1 MADSKGIYFGGG
13 NRGLATILDSGE
25 TERTRARLSMD
36 EQRKVAQQVADKERR
51 DKQAEQLKNFDA
63 WRVYQPA
70 LQKKYDDI
78 ANRLKKGE
86 LDPFTLRQELNSYAG
101 QAQASMQLQDEWKQA
116 SADYE
121 KNKKVLGNAA
131 DWYIQR
137 YHGDPSV
144 DNLTKISSSP
154 LNRYGFVDEKG
165 GSQYINPTESFNDVI
180 TKSLGNW
187 VESEVQNAVGKGQVV
202 ARGLMQFK
210 SQHDTSKLKSF
221 SEVDPKTGK
230 IQVKDVD
237 ALIESGVLDLFES
250 DPYTNRVLEDET
262 DRIIGKSEVSPE
274 DRERLKTQ
282 ILRNYLQ
289 PYGSSGK
296 VTTETKATQ
305 QSFSVRDPASGG
317 GSGSGSGG
325 SDGKTLANRFIGL
338 YDETGYVPGE
348 KQKYT
353 VDQLKERGYSDSD
366 ARKMVKEGTTYVNSD
381 AFLGQKSDGGSRLGY
396 VQDTRVNNKVAPKKG
411 GKILPYIEVYEP
423 KEGGGFNKTHKPLTI
438 DLMRNYVPQGSFK
451 DFEKELRSKGRID
464 ENGIFIMGDNRNA
477 ESKMSKHE

>member
-1 MADSKGIYFGGG
+1 MADNKGIYFGGG

-25 TERTRARLSMD
+25 TERTRQRLSMD
-36 EQRKVAQQVADKERR
+36 EQRKIAQQVADKERR

-86 LDPFTLRQELNSYAG
+86 LDPFTLRQELNDYAG
-101 QAQASMQLQDEWKQA
+101 KAQASMQLQDEWKQA

-131 DWYIQR
+131 DWYIQS

-305 QSFSVRDPASGG
+305 QSFKVFQPTGG
-317 GSGSGSGG
+317 GSAA
-325 SDGKTLANRFIGL
+325 DDKDKAQRI
-338 YDETGYVPGE
+338 YDVFSSRSVGEGQDVGET
-348 KQKYT
+348 KKYT
-353 VDQLKERGYSDSD
+353 KKMLMDRGYSEQIADLLVKKGATYMESKALKGWKNEAGEVLGNIYWSEYNDKDFPQRIAKIDVYKPDSD
-366 ARKMVKEGTTYVNSD
+366 KPEKRTLSLNELQSFIPISVYKEVEQIARDQGRLNASGNFIYRPNSNYN
-381 AFLGQKSDGGSRLGY
+381 QK
-396 VQDTRVNNKVAPKKG
+396 TKK
-411 GKILPYIEVYEP
+411 
-423 KEGGGFNKTHKPLTI
+423 
-438 DLMRNYVPQGSFK
+438 
-451 DFEKELRSKGRID
+451 
-464 ENGIFIMGDNRNA
+464 
-477 ESKMSKHE
+477 

>member
-1 MADSKGIYFGGG
+1 MTDSKGIYFGGG

-25 TERTRARLSMD
+25 TERTRQRLSV
-36 EQRKVAQQVADKERR
+36 EQQQKIAAEVKAKEDRN
-51 DKQAEQLKNFDA
+51 KLAEQLKDFSA

-86 LDPFTLRQELNSYAG
+86 LDPFTLRQELNDYAG
-101 QAQASMQLQDEWKQA
+101 KAQASMQLQEEWKQA

-131 DWYIQR
+131 DWYIQK

-221 SEVDPKTGK
+221 SEVVQEKDPKTGLMVDK
-230 IQVKDVD
+230 IQVKDAD
-237 ALIESGVLDLFES
+237 ALIESGVLDLFEA

-262 DRIIGKSEVSPE
+262 DKMIGTSQVSPE
-274 DRERLKTQ
+274 ERERMKTQ

-296 VTTETKATQ
+296 VTSENKTTQ
-305 QSFSVRDPASGG
+305 QSFKTVDP
-317 GSGSGSGG
+317 SGSSGGSGG
-325 SDGKTLANRFIGL
+325 SDDDVYQAQRIYNVFSSRSVGKGADEGETKVYTKKMVDKYKLPDSFVGKEYIESTALDGYPDRSGRVLGRIVYRAGDKRFNNVARV
-338 YDETGYVPGE
+338 EVFQNAEE
-348 KQKYT
+348 KALGKDGKWQ
-353 VDQLKERGYSDSD
+353 QLSFNDLQRVLPISVYKQVEKI
-366 ARKMVKEGTTYVNSD
+366 ARKEGRLT
-381 AFLGQKSDGGSRLGY
+381 KDGNYIYR
-396 VQDTRVNNKVAPKKG
+396 TNEEKKA
-411 GKILPYIEVYEP
+411 V
-423 KEGGGFNKTHKPLTI
+423 
-438 DLMRNYVPQGSFK
+438 V
-451 DFEKELRSKGRID
+451 D
-464 ENGIFIMGDNRNA
+464 E
-477 ESKMSKHE
+477 

>member
-25 TERTRARLSMD
+25 TERTRQRLSMD

-86 LDPFTLRQELNSYAG
+86 LDPFTLRQELNDYAG
-101 QAQASMQLQDEWKQA
+101 KAQASMQLQDEWKQA

-131 DWYIQR
+131 DWYIQS

-230 IQVKDVD
+230 IQVKDAD
-237 ALIESGVLDLFES
+237 ALIESGVLDLFEA

-282 ILRNYLQ
+282 VLRNYLQ

-296 VTTETKATQ
+296 VTTEGKTDFR
-305 QSFSVRDPASGG
+305 SYSVPSPTGGG
-317 GSGSGSGG
+317 GSGS
-325 SDGKTLANRFIGL
+325 SDDTEARRIYDVFKTRSIGKGADVGEEKTYTKSQVKNYNLPDSFVGKKYVESKALEGYKDEAGRSLGRIVYRPNDNRFG
-338 YDETGYVPGE
+338 GV
-348 KQKYT
+348 
-353 VDQLKERGYSDSD
+353 
-366 ARKMVKEGTTYVNSD
+366 ARIEIFPK
-381 AFLGQKSDGGSRLGY
+381 DGGDSKWQSLTLNQLESFLPPKVYDQVERLAR
-396 VQDTRVNNKVAPKKG
+396 D
-411 GKILPYIEVYEP
+411 E
-423 KEGGGFNKTHKPLTI
+423 
-438 DLMRNYVPQGSFK
+438 
-451 DFEKELRSKGRID
+451 GRID
-464 ENGIFIMGDNRNA
+464 ESGNFIYDTDINNY
-477 ESKMSKHE
+477 

>member
-1 MADSKGIYFGGG
+1 MADNKGIYFGGG

-78 ANRLKKGE
+78 ANRLKNGE
-86 LDPFTLRQELNSYAG
+86 LDPFTLRQELNDYAG
-101 QAQASMQLQDEWKQA
+101 KAQASMQLQEEWKQA

-131 DWYIQR
+131 DWYIQS

-230 IQVKDVD
+230 IQVKDAD
-237 ALIESGVLDLFES
+237 ALIESGVLDLFEA

-262 DRIIGKSEVSPE
+262 DKMIGTSEVTPE
-274 DRERLKTQ
+274 ERERLKTQ
-282 ILRNYLQ
+282 ILQNYLQ

-296 VTTETKATQ
+296 VTTEGKTDFR
-305 QSFSVRDPASGG
+305 SYSVPSPTGGG
-317 GSGSGSGG
+317 GSGSSDDTEARRIYDVFKTRSIGKGADVGEEKTYTKSQVKNYNLPDSFVGKKYVESKALEGYKDEAGRALGRIIYRPNDKRFGG
-325 SDGKTLANRFIGL
+325 VARVEIVNKDGDKEWQSLTLNQLESFLPRKV
-338 YDETGYVPGE
+338 YDQV
-348 KQKYT
+348 
-353 VDQLKERGYSDSD
+353 ERL
-366 ARKMVKEGTTYVNSD
+366 ARDE
-381 AFLGQKSDGGSRLGY
+381 
-396 VQDTRVNNKVAPKKG
+396 
-411 GKILPYIEVYEP
+411 
-423 KEGGGFNKTHKPLTI
+423 
-438 DLMRNYVPQGSFK
+438 
-451 DFEKELRSKGRID
+451 GRID
-464 ENGIFIMGDNRNA
+464 ESGNFIYDTDINNY
-477 ESKMSKHE
+477 

>member
-1 MADSKGIYFGGG
+1 MADNKGIYFGGG

-131 DWYIQR
+131 DWYIQK

-230 IQVKDVD
+230 IQVKNAD
-237 ALIESGVLDLFES
+237 ALIESGVLDLFEA
-250 DPYTNRVLEDET
+250 DPFTNRVLEDET
-262 DRIIGKSEVSPE
+262 DKMIGTSEVSPE
-274 DRERLKTQ
+274 ERKRMKTQ

-296 VTTETKATQ
+296 VTTEGKTDFR
-305 QSFSVRDPASGG
+305 SYSVPSPTGGG
-317 GSGSGSGG
+317 GSGSSDDTEARRIYDVFKTRSIGKGADVGEEKTYTKSQVKNYNLPDSFVGKKYVESKALEGYKDEAGRALGRIVYRPNDKRFGG
-325 SDGKTLANRFIGL
+325 VARVEIVNKDGDKEWQSLTLNQLESFLPRKV
-338 YDETGYVPGE
+338 YDQV
-348 KQKYT
+348 
-353 VDQLKERGYSDSD
+353 ERL
-366 ARKMVKEGTTYVNSD
+366 ARDE
-381 AFLGQKSDGGSRLGY
+381 
-396 VQDTRVNNKVAPKKG
+396 
-411 GKILPYIEVYEP
+411 
-423 KEGGGFNKTHKPLTI
+423 
-438 DLMRNYVPQGSFK
+438 
-451 DFEKELRSKGRID
+451 GRID
-464 ENGIFIMGDNRNA
+464 ESGNFIYDTDINNY
-477 ESKMSKHE
+477 

>member
-1 MADSKGIYFGGG
+1 MASDPKGLVFGNGSL
-13 NRGLATILDSGE
+13 GLATILNSDQ
-25 TERTRARLSMD
+25 TERTRQRLSV
-36 EQRKVAQQVADKERR
+36 EQQQKIAAEVKAKEDRN
-51 DKQAEQLKNFDA
+51 KLAEQLKDFSA

-86 LDPFTLRQELNSYAG
+86 LDPFTLRQELNDYAG
-101 QAQASMQLQDEWKQA
+101 KAQTSMQLQDEWKQA
-116 SADYE
+116 SADFE

-202 ARGLMQFK
+202 AHGLMQFK

-230 IQVKDVD
+230 IQVKDAD
-237 ALIESGVLDLFES
+237 ALIESGVLDLFEA

-262 DRIIGKSEVSPE
+262 DKMIGKLEVSPE
-274 DRERLKTQ
+274 ERERMKTQ

-296 VTTETKATQ
+296 VTSENKTTQ
-305 QSFSVRDPASGG
+305 QSFKTVDPSGSSG
-317 GSGSGSGG
+317 GSGASDDDMYQAQRIYNVFSSRSIGEGADEGETKVYTQKMVDKYKLPASFVGKQYIESTALDGYPDRSGRVLGRIVYRAG
-325 SDGKTLANRFIGL
+325 DKRFNNVARVEVFQNAEEKALGKDGKWQQLSFNDLQRVLPISVYKQVEKIAREEGRLTKDGNYIYRTNEEKKAVV
-338 YDETGYVPGE
+338 DE
-348 KQKYT
+348 
-353 VDQLKERGYSDSD
+353 
-366 ARKMVKEGTTYVNSD
+366 
-381 AFLGQKSDGGSRLGY
+381 
-396 VQDTRVNNKVAPKKG
+396 
-411 GKILPYIEVYEP
+411 
-423 KEGGGFNKTHKPLTI
+423 
-438 DLMRNYVPQGSFK
+438 
-451 DFEKELRSKGRID
+451 
-464 ENGIFIMGDNRNA
+464 
-477 ESKMSKHE
+477 

>member
-1 MADSKGIYFGGG
+1 MADNKGIYFGGG
-13 NRGLATILDSGE
+13 NRGLATILDSGD
-25 TERTRARLSMD
+25 TERTMQRLSMD
-36 EQRKVAQQVADKERR
+36 EQRKVAQQVADKDRR

-86 LDPFTLRQELNSYAG
+86 LDPFTLRQELNDYAG
-101 QAQASMQLQDEWKQA
+101 KAQASMQLQEEWKQA

-131 DWYIQR
+131 DWYIQS

-144 DNLTKISSSP
+144 SNLEKISSSP

-230 IQVKDVD
+230 IQVKDAD
-237 ALIESGVLDLFES
+237 ALIESGVLDLFEA

-262 DRIIGKSEVSPE
+262 DRIIGKSEVAPE
-274 DRERLKTQ
+274 ERERMKTQ
-282 ILRNYLQ
+282 VLRNYLQ

-296 VTTETKATQ
+296 VTTENKTTQ
-305 QSFSVRDPASGG
+305 QSFKVFQPTGG
-317 GSGSGSGG
+317 GSGSDDKDKAQRIYNVFS
-325 SDGKTLANRFIGL
+325 SRSIGKGQ
-338 YDETGYVPGE
+338 DVGET
-348 KQKYT
+348 KKYT
-353 VDQLKERGYSDSD
+353 KKMLMDRGYSEEKADKLVKKGATYMESKALKGWKNEAGEVLGNIYWSEYNDKDFPQRIAKIDVYKPDSD
-366 ARKMVKEGTTYVNSD
+366 KPEKRTLSLNELQSFIPISVYKEVEEIARKDGRLNSNGN
-381 AFLGQKSDGGSRLGY
+381 FIYR
-396 VQDTRVNNKVAPKKG
+396 PKKNYD
-411 GKILPYIEVYEP
+411 K
-423 KEGGGFNKTHKPLTI
+423 KTK
-438 DLMRNYVPQGSFK
+438 K
-451 DFEKELRSKGRID
+451 
-464 ENGIFIMGDNRNA
+464 
-477 ESKMSKHE
+477 

>member
-101 QAQASMQLQDEWKQA
+101 QAQASMQLQEEWKQA
-116 SADYE
+116 SQDYE

-131 DWYIQR
+131 DWYIQK

-230 IQVKDVD
+230 IQVKDAD
-237 ALIESGVLDLFES
+237 ALIESGVLDLFEA

-262 DRIIGKSEVSPE
+262 DRIIGKSEVAPE

-282 ILRNYLQ
+282 VLRNYLQ

-296 VTTETKATQ
+296 VTSETKTTQ
-305 QSFSVRDPASGG
+305 QSFKTVDP
-317 GSGSGSGG
+317 SGSSGGSGG
-325 SDGKTLANRFIGL
+325 SDDDVYQAQRIYNVFSSRSIGEGA
-338 YDETGYVPGE
+338 DKGETKV
-348 KQKYT
+348 YT
-353 VDQLKERGYSDSD
+353 K
-366 ARKMVKEGTTYVNSD
+366 KMVDKYKLPSSFVGKE
-381 AFLGQKSDGGSRLGY
+381 
-396 VQDTRVNNKVAPKKG
+396 
-411 GKILPYIEVYEP
+411 YIESTAFDGYPDKSGRVLGRVIYR
-423 KEGGGFNKTHKPLTI
+423 EGDKRFNNVARVEVFDNAEDKA
-438 DLMRNYVPQGSFK
+438 
-451 DFEKELRSKGRID
+451 KG
-464 ENGIFIMGDNRNA
+464 ENGKWQQLSFNDLQRVLPITVYKQVEKIAREEGRLTKDGNFIYRPSDNV
-477 ESKMSKHE
+477 K

>member
-1 MADSKGIYFGGG
+1 MADNKGIYFGGG

-25 TERTRARLSMD
+25 TERTRQRLSMD

-86 LDPFTLRQELNSYAG
+86 LDPFTLRQELNDYAG
-101 QAQASMQLQDEWKQA
+101 KAQASMQLQDEWKQA

-131 DWYIQR
+131 DWYIQK

-230 IQVKDVD
+230 IQVKDAD
-237 ALIESGVLDLFES
+237 ALIESGVLDLFEA

-262 DRIIGKSEVSPE
+262 DKMIGTSEVSPE
-274 DRERLKTQ
+274 ERERMKTQ
-282 ILRNYLQ
+282 VLRNYLQ

-296 VTTETKATQ
+296 VTTENKTTQ
-305 QSFSVRDPASGG
+305 QSFKVFQPTGG
-317 GSGSGSGG
+317 GSGSDDKDKAQRIYNVFS
-325 SDGKTLANRFIGL
+325 SRSIGKGQ
-338 YDETGYVPGE
+338 DVGET
-348 KQKYT
+348 KKYT
-353 VDQLKERGYSDSD
+353 KKMLMDRGYSEEKADKLVKKGATYMESKALKGWKNEAGEVLGNIYWSEYNSRD
-366 ARKMVKEGTTYVNSD
+366 FPQQIATIDVYKPNSNDPEKRTLSLNELQSFIPMSVYKEVEQIARKDGRLD
-381 AFLGQKSDGGSRLGY
+381 ANGNFIYRPDVVTKY
-396 VQDTRVNNKVAPKKG
+396 TPK
-411 GKILPYIEVYEP
+411 
-423 KEGGGFNKTHKPLTI
+423 
-438 DLMRNYVPQGSFK
+438 
-451 DFEKELRSKGRID
+451 
-464 ENGIFIMGDNRNA
+464 
-477 ESKMSKHE
+477 

>member
-1 MADSKGIYFGGG
+1 MADNKGIYFGGG

-86 LDPFTLRQELNSYAG
+86 LDPFTLRQELNDYAG
-101 QAQASMQLQDEWKQA
+101 KAQASMQLQEEWKQA

-131 DWYIQR
+131 DWYIQS

-230 IQVKDVD
+230 IQVKDAD
-237 ALIESGVLDLFES
+237 ALIESGVLDLFEA

-262 DRIIGKSEVSPE
+262 DKMIGTSEVTPE
-274 DRERLKTQ
+274 ERERLKTQ
-282 ILRNYLQ
+282 ILQNYLQ

-296 VTTETKATQ
+296 VTTEGKTDFR
-305 QSFSVRDPASGG
+305 SYSVPSPTGGG
-317 GSGSGSGG
+317 GSGSSDDTEARRIYDVFKTRSIGKGADVGEEKTYTKSQVKNYNLPDSFVGKKYVESKALEGYKDEAGRALGRIVYRPNDKRFGG
-325 SDGKTLANRFIGL
+325 VARVEIVNKDGDKEWQSLTLNQLESFLPRKV
-338 YDETGYVPGE
+338 YDQV
-348 KQKYT
+348 
-353 VDQLKERGYSDSD
+353 ERL
-366 ARKMVKEGTTYVNSD
+366 ARDE
-381 AFLGQKSDGGSRLGY
+381 
-396 VQDTRVNNKVAPKKG
+396 
-411 GKILPYIEVYEP
+411 
-423 KEGGGFNKTHKPLTI
+423 
-438 DLMRNYVPQGSFK
+438 
-451 DFEKELRSKGRID
+451 GRID
-464 ENGIFIMGDNRNA
+464 ESGNFIYDTDINNY
-477 ESKMSKHE
+477 

>member
-1 MADSKGIYFGGG
+1 MADNKGIYFGGG

-230 IQVKDVD
+230 IQVKDAD
-237 ALIESGVLDLFES
+237 ALIESGVLDLFEA

-262 DRIIGKSEVSPE
+262 DKMIGTSEVSPE
-274 DRERLKTQ
+274 ERERMKTQ
-282 ILRNYLQ
+282 VLRNYLQ

-296 VTTETKATQ
+296 VTTENKTTQ
-305 QSFSVRDPASGG
+305 QSFKVFQPTGG
-317 GSGSGSGG
+317 GSGSDDKDKAQRIYDVFS
-325 SDGKTLANRFIGL
+325 SRSVGKGQ
-338 YDETGYVPGE
+338 DVGET
-348 KQKYT
+348 KKYT
-353 VDQLKERGYSDSD
+353 KKMLMDRGYSEEKADKLVKKGATYMESKALKGWKNEAGEVLGNIYWSEYNSRDFPQQIATIDVYKPDSD
-366 ARKMVKEGTTYVNSD
+366 NPEKRTLSLNELQSFIPMSVYKEVEQIARD
-381 AFLGQKSDGGSRLGY
+381 
-396 VQDTRVNNKVAPKKG
+396 
-411 GKILPYIEVYEP
+411 
-423 KEGGGFNKTHKPLTI
+423 
-438 DLMRNYVPQGSFK
+438 
-451 DFEKELRSKGRID
+451 KGRL
-464 ENGIFIMGDNRNA
+464 NASGNFIYRPNSNYNQ
-477 ESKMSKHE
+477 KLKK

>member
-1 MADSKGIYFGGG
+1 M
-13 NRGLATILDSGE
+13 ATILDSGE

-131 DWYIQR
+131 DWYIQK

-230 IQVKDVD
+230 IQVKNAD
-237 ALIESGVLDLFES
+237 ALIESGVLDLFEA
-250 DPYTNRVLEDET
+250 DPFTNRVLEDET
-262 DRIIGKSEVSPE
+262 DKMIGTSEVSPE
-274 DRERLKTQ
+274 ERKRMKTQ

-296 VTTETKATQ
+296 VTTEGKTDFR
-305 QSFSVRDPASGG
+305 SYSVPSPTGGG
-317 GSGSGSGG
+317 GSGSSDDTEARRIYDVFKTRSIGKGADVGEEKTYTKSQVKNYNLPDSFVGKKYVESKALEGYKDEAGRALGRIVYRPNDKRFGG
-325 SDGKTLANRFIGL
+325 VARVEIVNKDGDKEWQSLTLNQLESFLPRKV
-338 YDETGYVPGE
+338 YDQV
-348 KQKYT
+348 
-353 VDQLKERGYSDSD
+353 ERL
-366 ARKMVKEGTTYVNSD
+366 ARDE
-381 AFLGQKSDGGSRLGY
+381 
-396 VQDTRVNNKVAPKKG
+396 
-411 GKILPYIEVYEP
+411 
-423 KEGGGFNKTHKPLTI
+423 
-438 DLMRNYVPQGSFK
+438 
-451 DFEKELRSKGRID
+451 GRID
-464 ENGIFIMGDNRNA
+464 ESGNFIYDTDINNY
-477 ESKMSKHE
+477 

>member
-1 MADSKGIYFGGG
+1 
-13 NRGLATILDSGE
+13 LATILDSGE

-86 LDPFTLRQELNSYAG
+86 LDPFTLRQELNDYAG
-101 QAQASMQLQDEWKQA
+101 KAQASMQLQEEWKQA

-131 DWYIQR
+131 DWYIQS

-230 IQVKDVD
+230 IQVKDAD
-237 ALIESGVLDLFES
+237 ALIESGVLDLFEA

-262 DRIIGKSEVSPE
+262 DKMIGTSEVTPE
-274 DRERLKTQ
+274 ERERLKTQ
-282 ILRNYLQ
+282 ILQNYLQ

-296 VTTETKATQ
+296 VTTEGKTDFR
-305 QSFSVRDPASGG
+305 SYSVPSPTGGG
-317 GSGSGSGG
+317 GSGSSDDTEARRIYDVFKTRSIGKGADVGEEKTYTKSQVKNYNLPDSFVGKKYVESKALEGYKDEAGRALGRIVYRPNDKRFGG
-325 SDGKTLANRFIGL
+325 VARVEIVNKDGDKEWQSLTLNQLESFLPRKV
-338 YDETGYVPGE
+338 YDQV
-348 KQKYT
+348 
-353 VDQLKERGYSDSD
+353 ERL
-366 ARKMVKEGTTYVNSD
+366 ARDE
-381 AFLGQKSDGGSRLGY
+381 
-396 VQDTRVNNKVAPKKG
+396 
-411 GKILPYIEVYEP
+411 
-423 KEGGGFNKTHKPLTI
+423 
-438 DLMRNYVPQGSFK
+438 
-451 DFEKELRSKGRID
+451 GRID
-464 ENGIFIMGDNRNA
+464 ESGNFIYDTDINNY
-477 ESKMSKHE
+477 